1 VWAFRIDKYVVICY
15 SCAVREHHAG
25 ITIRKVSIYQEAAMG
40 GKLAVVV
47 GGGPAPGIN
56 GVISA
61 VTFEA
66 VKQGLG
72 VIGVHDGFK
81 WLSKGDTTH
90 TTNLGNGEIS
100 RIQLRGGSIIGT
112 SRDNPTKSPEKMA
125 NVIKALTSL
134 GVTYLVTIGGDDT
147 AYTSTRVEQEAQ
159 GRIAVCHVPK
169 TIDNDLPLPHG
180 VPTFGFET
188 ARSLGTQLVE
198 NLMEDA
204 RTASRWYFVIA
215 MGRSAGHLAL
225 GMGMGAGATLTLIPE
240 ELGNKISL
248 SKVIA
253 ILEGA
258 IIKRLS
264 NGRSHGVAVIAEG
277 VATRFDPEELT
288 FLKDVP
294 RDDHGNIRL
303 AEIPLGDMLKQR
315 VMTGLESV
323 GLKTTIIAK
332 DIGYEL
338 RCHPPIS
345 YDREYTRYL
354 GYSAVKFLI
363 SGGSGAMIM
372 LKDGVCLPIKF
383 ADLLDPKTGKT
394 RIRTIDINSDDY
406 HMARRYMIRLEK
418 EDLAGEALKKLAA
431 TAKMTAEDFVKR
443 YSVAVG

>member
-1 VWAFRIDKYVVICY
+1 
-15 SCAVREHHAG
+15 
-25 ITIRKVSIYQEAAMG
+25 MG
-40 GKLAVVV
+40 EKLAVVV

-66 VKQGLG
+66 IKQGLDVVG
-72 VIGVHDGFK
+72 VYDGFK
-81 WLSKGDTTH
+81 WLSRGDTGH
-90 TTNLGNGEIS
+90 TLNLGNGEIS
-100 RIQLRGGSIIGT
+100 RIHLRGGSIIGT

-125 NVIKALTSL
+125 NVIKALTGL
-134 GVTYLVTIGGDDT
+134 GVRYLVTIGGDDT
-147 AYTSTRVEQEAQ
+147 AFTATCCEKEGA
-159 GRIAVCHVPK
+159 GKIAVCHVPK

-204 RTASRWYFVIA
+204 RTAGRWYFVIA

-248 SKVIA
+248 NKVVA
-253 ILEGA
+253 ILTGA
-258 IIKRLS
+258 VIKRLS
-264 NGRSHGVAVIAEG
+264 SGRNHGVAVIAEG

-315 VMTGLESV
+315 VTAELEAL

-354 GYSAVKFLI
+354 GYSAVKFLV

-372 LKDGVCLPIKF
+372 LKDGKSIPIKF
-383 ADLLDPKTGKT
+383 SDLVDPKTGKT
-394 RIRTIDINSDDY
+394 RIRTVDINSDDY
-406 HMARRYMIRLEK
+406 HMARRYMLRLEK
-418 EDLAGEALKKLAA
+418 EDMEGEALRKLAA
-431 TAKMTAEDFVKR
+431 TAKMGPEDFKKKFV
-443 YSVAVG
+443 VAVE

>member
-1 VWAFRIDKYVVICY
+1 MA
-15 SCAVREHHAG
+15 
-25 ITIRKVSIYQEAAMG
+25 
-40 GKLAVVV
+40 GKLAIVV

-61 VTFEA
+61 VTYEA
-66 VKQGLG
+66 VKQGLE

-81 WLSKGDTTH
+81 WLSKGDTDH
-90 TTNLGNGEIS
+90 VMQLGNGEIS
-100 RIQLRGGSIIGT
+100 RIHLRGGSIIGT
-112 SRDNPTKSPEKMA
+112 SRENPTKDPAKMA
-125 NVIKALTSL
+125 NVIKALSAL
-134 GVTYLVTIGGDDT
+134 GIKYLVTIGGDDT
-147 AYTSTRVEQEAQ
+147 AYTSTRVEQEAH
-159 GRIAVCHVPK
+159 GAISVCHVPK

-188 ARSLGTQLVE
+188 ARSLGAQLVE
-198 NLMEDA
+198 NIMEDA
-204 RTASRWYFVIA
+204 RTAGRWYFIIA

-248 SKVIA
+248 NKVVS

-258 IIKRLS
+258 IIKRLAH
-264 NGRSHGVAVIAEG
+264 GRNHGVAVIAEG
-277 VATRFDPEELT
+277 VATRFDTDELT

-303 AEIPLGDMLKQR
+303 AEIPIGDMLKKH
-315 VMTGLESV
+315 VTTSLETTGV
-323 GLKTTIIAK
+323 KTTIIAK

-354 GYSAVKFLI
+354 GFSAVRFLVG
-363 SGGSGAMIM
+363 GGSGAMIM
-372 LKDGVCLPIKF
+372 LKDGVCHPIKF
-383 ADLLDPKTGKT
+383 VDLLDPKTGKT
-394 RIRTIDINSDDY
+394 RIRTVDINSDDY

-418 EDLAGEALKKLAA
+418 EDLEGESLKKLAA
-431 TAKMTAEDFVKR
+431 VTKLSPEDFKKR
-443 YSVAVG
+443 YSIAV

>member
-1 VWAFRIDKYVVICY
+1 
-15 SCAVREHHAG
+15 
-25 ITIRKVSIYQEAAMG
+25 MG

-66 VKQGLG
+66 IKQNLEVVG
-72 VIGVHDGFK
+72 IYDGFK
-81 WLSKGDTTH
+81 WLSRGDTQQTI
-90 TTNLGNGEIS
+90 NLGDGEIS
-100 RIQLRGGSIIGT
+100 RIHLRGGSIIGT

-125 NVIKALTSL
+125 NVIKALGAL
-134 GVTYLVTIGGDDT
+134 GIKYLVTIGGDDT
-147 AYTSTRVEQEAQ
+147 AYTATRVEQEA
-159 GRIAVCHVPK
+159 GGKIAVCHVPK

-204 RTASRWYFVIA
+204 RTAGRWYFVVA

-240 ELGNKISL
+240 ELGKKISL
-248 SKVIA
+248 NKVVA
-253 ILEGA
+253 ILTGA
-258 IIKRLS
+258 IIKRLAY
-264 NGRSHGVAVIAEG
+264 GRNHGVAVIAEG

-315 VMTGLESV
+315 VTAELDSL

-354 GYSAVKFLI
+354 GFSAVKFLV

-372 LKDGVCLPIKF
+372 LKDGKSLPIKF
-383 ADLLDPKTGKT
+383 SDLLDPKTGKT
-394 RIRTIDINSDDY
+394 RIRTVDIDSDDY

-418 EDLAGEALKKLAA
+418 EDMEGDELAKLAK
-431 TAKMTAEDFVKR
+431 TAKMGPEDFKR
-443 YSVAVG
+443 KFRVAVE

>member
-1 VWAFRIDKYVVICY
+1 LLQLRGTESLPERTLEKGYNDQ
-15 SCAVREHHAG
+15 EG
-25 ITIRKVSIYQEAAMG
+25 IMA

-66 VKQGLG
+66 LKHNLEVVG
-72 VIGVHDGFK
+72 IFDGFK
-81 WLSKGDTTH
+81 WLSKGDTSH
-90 TTNLGNGEIS
+90 TLNLGNGEIS
-100 RIQLRGGSIIGT
+100 RIHLRGGSIIGT

-125 NVIKALTSL
+125 NVIKALTGL
-134 GVTYLVTIGGDDT
+134 GIKYLVTIGGDDT
-147 AYTSTRVEQEAQ
+147 AYTSTRVEQEAG

-204 RTASRWYFVIA
+204 RTAGRWYFVVA

-225 GMGMGAGATLTLIPE
+225 SMGMGAGATLTLIPE

-248 SKVIA
+248 NKVVS

-264 NGRSHGVAVIAEG
+264 YGRNHGVAVIAEG
-277 VATRFDPEELT
+277 VATRFDQEELT

-315 VMTGLESV
+315 VSAGLDSL

-338 RCHPPIS
+338 RCNPPIS

-354 GYSAVKFLI
+354 GYSAVKFLT
-363 SGGSGAMIM
+363 SGGTGAMIM
-372 LKDGVCLPIKF
+372 LKDGKSLPIKF

-394 RIRTIDINSDDY
+394 RIRTVEINSDDY
-406 HMARRYMIRLEK
+406 LMARRYMIRLEK
-418 EDLAGEALKKLAA
+418 EDMEGESLRKISA
-431 TAKMTAEDFVKR
+431 TVKMSPDDFKKR
-443 YSVAVG
+443 YSIAVM

>member
-1 VWAFRIDKYVVICY
+1 
-15 SCAVREHHAG
+15 
-25 ITIRKVSIYQEAAMG
+25 MG

-61 VTFEA
+61 VTYEA
-66 VKQGLG
+66 LKQSLDVVG
-72 VIGVHDGFK
+72 IFDGFK
-81 WLSKGDTTH
+81 WLSKGDTKH
-90 TTNLGNGEIS
+90 IMNLQNGEIS
-100 RIQLRGGSIIGT
+100 RIHLRGGSIIGT

-125 NVIKALTSL
+125 NVIKALTGLS
-134 GVTYLVTIGGDDT
+134 VRYLVTIGGDDT
-147 AYTSTRVEQEAQ
+147 AYTATRVEQEA
-159 GRIAVCHVPK
+159 GGKISVCHVPK

-204 RTASRWYFVIA
+204 RTAGRWYFVVA

-248 SKVIA
+248 NKVVS

-258 IIKRLS
+258 IIKRLAY
-264 NGRSHGVAVIAEG
+264 GRNHGVAVIAEG

-315 VMTGLESV
+315 VTAGLGTL

-354 GYSAVKFLI
+354 GFSAVKFLV

-372 LKDGVCLPIKF
+372 LKDGKSLPIKF
-383 ADLLDPKTGKT
+383 SDLLDPKTGKT
-394 RIRTIDINSDDY
+394 KIRTVDINSDDY
-406 HMARRYMIRLEK
+406 LMARRYMIRLEK
-418 EDLAGEALKKLAA
+418 DDLEGESLNKLTS
-431 TAKMTAEDFVKR
+431 TAKLSAEDFKKR
-443 YSVAVG
+443 FCVAVG

>member
-1 VWAFRIDKYVVICY
+1 MA
-15 SCAVREHHAG
+15 
-25 ITIRKVSIYQEAAMG
+25 

-66 VKQGLG
+66 LKHGVE
-72 VIGVHDGFK
+72 VIGIYDGFK
-81 WLSKGDTTH
+81 WLSKGDTSH
-90 TTNLGNGEIS
+90 VTNLGNGEIS
-100 RIQLRGGSIIGT
+100 RIHYRGGSIIGT
-112 SRDNPTKSPEKMA
+112 SRENPTKSPEKMA
-125 NVIKALTSL
+125 NVIKALTAL
-134 GVTYLVTIGGDDT
+134 GIKYLVTIGGDDT
-147 AYTSTRVEQEAQ
+147 AYTSTRVEQEAK
-159 GRIAVCHVPK
+159 GSIAVCHVPK

-188 ARSLGTQLVE
+188 ARSLGAQLVE

-204 RTASRWYFVIA
+204 RTAARWYFVIA

-248 SKVIA
+248 NKVVS

-258 IIKRLS
+258 IIKRQS
-264 NGRSHGVAVIAEG
+264 YGRGYGVAVIAEG

-303 AEIPLGDMLKQR
+303 AEIPIGDMLKQR
-315 VMTGLESV
+315 VSAGLESLGV
-323 GLKTTIIAK
+323 KTTIIAK

-338 RCHPPIS
+338 RCQPPIS

-354 GYSAVKFLI
+354 GYSAVKFLVE
-363 SGGSGAMIM
+363 GGSGAMIM
-372 LKDGVCLPIKF
+372 LKDGVCHPIKF

-394 RIRTIDINSDDY
+394 RIRTVDINSDDY

-418 EDLAGEALKKLAA
+418 EDMEGEALKKVAA
-431 TAKMTAEDFVKR
+431 TAKLSSEEFKKR

>member
-1 VWAFRIDKYVVICY
+1 
-15 SCAVREHHAG
+15 
-25 ITIRKVSIYQEAAMG
+25 MG

-66 VKQGLG
+66 IKQGLD
-72 VIGVHDGFK
+72 VVGVHDGFK
-81 WLSKGDTTH
+81 WLSKGDTNH
-90 TTNLGNGEIS
+90 STNLGNGEIT
-100 RIQLRGGSIIGT
+100 RIHLRGGSIIGT

-125 NVIKALTSL
+125 NVIKALADL
-134 GVTYLVTIGGDDT
+134 GVKYLVTIGGDDT
-147 AYTSTRVEQEAQ
+147 AYTATRVEQEAH

-204 RTASRWYFVIA
+204 RTAGRWYFIIA

-248 SKVIA
+248 NKVVA

-258 IIKRLS
+258 IIKRLAY
-264 NGRSHGVAVIAEG
+264 GRNHGVAVIAEG

-303 AEIPLGDMLKQR
+303 AEIPLGDMLKER
-315 VMTGLESV
+315 VTGGLESI

-354 GYSAVKFLI
+354 GFSAVKFLV
-363 SGGSGAMIM
+363 SGGSGAMMM
-372 LKDGVCLPIKF
+372 LKEGKSLPIKF

-394 RIRTIDINSDDY
+394 RIRTVDINSDDY

-418 EDLAGEALKKLAA
+418 EDLEGEPLRKLSA
-431 TAKMTAEDFVKR
+431 TAKVSPEDFKKR
-443 YSVAVG
+443 YGFAVS

>member
-1 VWAFRIDKYVVICY
+1 
-15 SCAVREHHAG
+15 
-25 ITIRKVSIYQEAAMG
+25 MG

-66 VKQGLG
+66 LKHNLEVVG
-72 VIGVHDGFK
+72 IFDGFK
-81 WLSKGDTTH
+81 WLSKGDTNH
-90 TTNLGNGEIS
+90 TLNLNDGEIS
-100 RIQLRGGSIIGT
+100 RIHLRGGSIIGT

-125 NVIKALTSL
+125 NVIKALTGI
-134 GVTYLVTIGGDDT
+134 GVKYLVTIGGDDT
-147 AYTSTRVEQEAQ
+147 AYTATRVEQEA
-159 GRIAVCHVPK
+159 GGKIAVCHVPK

-188 ARSLGTQLVE
+188 AVSLGTQLVE

-204 RTASRWYFVIA
+204 RTAGRWYFVIA

-248 SKVIA
+248 NKVEA

-264 NGRSHGVAVIAEG
+264 YGRNHGVAVIAEG
-277 VATRFDPEELT
+277 VATRFDQEELT

-315 VMTGLESV
+315 VSSGLESI

-338 RCHPPIS
+338 RCQPPIS

-354 GYSAVKFLI
+354 GYSAVKFLT
-363 SGGSGAMIM
+363 SGGTGAMIM
-372 LKDGVCLPIKF
+372 LKDGKSLPIKF
-383 ADLLDPKTGKT
+383 SDLLDPKTGKT
-394 RIRTIDINSDDY
+394 RIRTVDINSDDY
-406 HMARRYMIRLEK
+406 LMARRYMIRLEK
-418 EDLAGEALKKLAA
+418 EDLAGDCLNRLAS
-431 TAKMTAEDFVKR
+431 TAKLSAEDFKKR
-443 YSVAVG
+443 YAVAVG

>member
-1 VWAFRIDKYVVICY
+1 MA
-15 SCAVREHHAG
+15 
-25 ITIRKVSIYQEAAMG
+25 

-66 VKQGLG
+66 IKKGLE
-72 VIGVHDGFK
+72 VVGVHDGFK
-81 WLSKGDTTH
+81 WLSRGDTNH

-100 RIQLRGGSIIGT
+100 RIHLRGGSILGT
-112 SRDNPTKSPEKMA
+112 SRENPTKSPEKMA

-147 AYTSTRVEQEAQ
+147 AYTATRVEQEA
-159 GRIAVCHVPK
+159 GGKIAVCHVPK

-188 ARSLGTQLVE
+188 ARQLGTQLVE
-198 NLMEDA
+198 NIMEDA
-204 RTASRWYFVIA
+204 RTAGRWFFVIG

-248 SKVIA
+248 NKVIA
-253 ILEGA
+253 ILTGA

-264 NGRSHGVAVIAEG
+264 YGRNHGVAVIAEG
-277 VATRFDPEELT
+277 VAIRFDPEELT
-288 FLKDVP
+288 FMKDVP
-294 RDDHGNIRL
+294 RDEHGNIRL
-303 AEIPLGDMLKQR
+303 AEVPLGDMLKQR
-315 VMTGLESV
+315 VTKELESL
-323 GLKTTIIAK
+323 GIKMTIIAK

-338 RCHPPIS
+338 RCQPPIS

-363 SGGSGAMIM
+363 GGGTGAMIM
-372 LKDGVCLPIKF
+372 LKDGVCHPIKF

-394 RIRTIDINSDDY
+394 RIRTVEIDSDDY
-406 HMARRYMIRLEK
+406 LMARRYMIRLEK
-418 EDLAGEALKKLAA
+418 EDMEGEPLKKLAA
-431 TAKMTAEDFVKR
+431 TAKMTPEEFKKKF
-443 YSVAVG
+443 SVAVG

>member
-1 VWAFRIDKYVVICY
+1 
-15 SCAVREHHAG
+15 
-25 ITIRKVSIYQEAAMG
+25 MG
-40 GKLAVVV
+40 EKLAIVI

-56 GVISA
+56 GVIAA

-66 VKQGLG
+66 IKEGLE
-72 VIGVHDGFK
+72 VIGIYDGFK
-81 WLSKGDTTH
+81 WLSKGDTSH
-90 TTNLGNGEIS
+90 TVRLDKGEIS
-100 RIQLRGGSIIGT
+100 RIHLRGGSILRT

-125 NVIKALTSL
+125 NVVRSLNNLGIK
-134 GVTYLVTIGGDDT
+134 YLVTIGGDDT
-147 AYTSTRVEQEAQ
+147 AFTSTRVEQEA
-159 GRIAVCHVPK
+159 GGKISVCHVPK

-188 ARSLGTQLVE
+188 ARQLGSQLVE
-198 NLMEDA
+198 NIMEDA

-248 SKVIA
+248 NKVIA
-253 ILEGA
+253 ILSGA
-258 IIKRLS
+258 IIKRLDY
-264 NGRSHGVAVIAEG
+264 GRNHGVAVIAEG

-315 VMTGLESV
+315 VMADLESL
-323 GLKTTIIAK
+323 GHKTTIIAK

-345 YDREYTRYL
+345 YDREYSRYL
-354 GYSAVKFLI
+354 GYSAVKFLTA
-363 SGGSGAMIM
+363 GGSGAMIM
-372 LKDGVCLPIKF
+372 LKDGKCLPIKF
-383 ADLLDPKTGKT
+383 SDLIDPKTGKT
-394 RIRTIDINSDDY
+394 RIRTVDTSADDY
-406 HMARRYMIRLEK
+406 LMARRYMIRLEK
-418 EDLAGEALKKLAA
+418 EDMEGEKLKKLAA
-431 TAKMTAEDFVKR
+431 TAKMSPEDFKR
-443 YSVAVG
+443 KFAVAVE

>member
-1 VWAFRIDKYVVICY
+1 
-15 SCAVREHHAG
+15 
-25 ITIRKVSIYQEAAMG
+25 MG
-40 GKLAVVV
+40 GKLAIVV

-66 VKQGLG
+66 VKQGLEVVG
-72 VIGVHDGFK
+72 IYDGFK
-81 WLSKGDTTH
+81 WLSKGDTAH
-90 TTNLGNGEIS
+90 TLNLEDVEIS
-100 RIQLRGGSIIGT
+100 RVQLRGGSIIGT

-125 NVIKALTSL
+125 NVIKALNAL

-147 AYTSTRVEQEAQ
+147 AYTATRVEQEA
-159 GRIAVCHVPK
+159 GRKISVCHVPK

-248 SKVIA
+248 NKVLA

-258 IIKRLS
+258 IIKRLAS
-264 NGRSHGVAVIAEG
+264 GRNHGVAVIAEG
-277 VATRFDPEELT
+277 VATRFDPDELT

-315 VMTGLESV
+315 VAAGLESIGV
-323 GLKTTIIAK
+323 KMTVIAK

-354 GYSAVKFLI
+354 GYSAVKFLV

-372 LKDGVCLPIKF
+372 LKDGVNQPIKF
-383 ADLLDPKTGKT
+383 SDLLDPKSGKT
-394 RIRTIDINSDDY
+394 RIRTVDINSDDY
-406 HMARRYMIRLEK
+406 LMARRYMIRLEK
-418 EDLAGEALKKLAA
+418 ADLEGEALKKLASV
-431 TAKMTAEDFVKR
+431 TKLSPDDFKKR
-443 YSVAVG
+443 YSAAVE

>member
-1 VWAFRIDKYVVICY
+1 
-15 SCAVREHHAG
+15 
-25 ITIRKVSIYQEAAMG
+25 MG

-112 SRDNPTKSPEKMA
+112 SRNNPTKSPEKMA

-258 IIKRLS
+258 IIKRFS
-264 NGRSHGVAVIAEG
+264 YGRSHGVAVIAEG

-315 VMTGLESV
+315 VMAGLESV

-418 EDLAGEALKKLAA
+418 EDLEGEALKKLAA
-431 TAKMTAEDFVKR
+431 TAKMTTEDFVKR
-443 YSVAVG
+443 FSIAVG